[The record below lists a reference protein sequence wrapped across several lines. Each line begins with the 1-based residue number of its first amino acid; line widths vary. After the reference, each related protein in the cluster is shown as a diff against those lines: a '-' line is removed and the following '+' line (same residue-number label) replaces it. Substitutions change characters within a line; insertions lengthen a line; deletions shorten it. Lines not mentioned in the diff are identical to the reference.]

1 MDESDGRDTRRTH
14 QAGSYGSGMTGGMDT
29 NGAAARKALP
39 DKAMQAAR
47 IYFRERGARMH
58 RYSIPL
64 DSGEILQQ
72 YSK

>member
-1 MDESDGRDTRRTH
+1 
-14 QAGSYGSGMTGGMDT
+14 MDT